1 MTDKYESESTSA
13 DLPNANGPVRG
24 AIVGIDL
31 GTTNSVVAA
40 VVDGRVEV
48 LVEDGQS
55 LLPSVVGLDPS
66 GKLIT
71 GTIARNQQIAF
82 PDRTIVSVKR
92 QMGAMTKLSLGDQ
105 EFTPPEISAM
115 ILRRLRERASVK
127 LGEAVSRAVITVP
140 AFFDENQRQAT
151 REAGELAGFK
161 VERIINE
168 PTAAALVY
176 HAGTSERMHL
186 VVYDFGGGTF
196 DVSIVRMESGVVE
209 VLSSKGDTRLGGDD
223 LDALLMKHVA
233 DSFQQ
238 QYEIDL
244 RKSASTRWRLLQ
256 ACERAKCQLSTDQTV
271 CLREEFIT
279 EKDGQP
285 LNLDITV
292 TRDQYETLIRPLVDR
307 TIECV
312 DEALRDAKLNINQI
326 DDLVLVGGSTRTPLV
341 IERLR
346 EEFLREPSRAV
357 DPDLAVALGAATQAA
372 MFNGLAVGPVL
383 VDVTAHTL
391 GIEVLDHFD
400 FQGKRLVFSPIIH
413 RGTPLPARYEEAY
426 RAVHDNQ
433 DAAEIHV
440 LQGEHEDIQRNQSI
454 GKFKLELDG
463 ASGDRAKVVVRF
475 ELTLD
480 GTLQVTA
487 SQPATGKSNVLKIDN
502 AMSRFRAEGRA
513 SAVTRL
519 EELFDSSDEIDNRPA
534 KRSAETGHRSWETL
548 HWPSDAEATVQP
560 PKMATGKSVLAESML
575 ANARKTLGKLEGDD
589 ADEIRDLINKLEA
602 ALPGGDQ
609 SLIGEICAEL
619 DDVLFY
625 VQ

>member
-1 MTDKYESESTSA
+1 MTSTDSGQQA
-13 DLPNANGPVRG
+13 SPTGP
-24 AIVGIDL
+24 IVGIDL

-40 VVDGRVEV
+40 VVDGHVEV
-48 LVEDGQS
+48 LLEDGES
-55 LLPSVVGLDPS
+55 LLPSVVGIDQA

-71 GTIARNQQIAF
+71 GVVARNQQVAF

-115 ILRRLRERASVK
+115 ILRRLRQRASVK
-127 LGEAVSRAVITVP
+127 LGEPVSRAVITVP

-151 REAGELAGFK
+151 REAGELAGFT

-176 HAGTSERMHL
+176 HAGQSQRMHL

-196 DVSIVRMESGVVE
+196 DVSIVRMEAGVVE

-233 DSFQQ
+233 DEFEQQ
-238 QYEIDL
+238 HGIDL

-271 CLREEFIT
+271 HLREEFIA

-285 LNLDITV
+285 LNLDLAV
-292 TRDQYETLIRPLVDR
+292 TRQEYEGLIRPLVER

-312 DEALRDAKLNINQI
+312 DEALRDARMNINQI

-341 IERLR
+341 VDRLR

-383 VDVTAHTL
+383 VDVTTHTL
-391 GIEVLDHFD
+391 GIEVLDHVDLF
-400 FQGKRLVFSPIIH
+400 GLVSSFRPSFI
-413 RGTPLPARYEEAY
+413 
-426 RAVHDNQ
+426 
-433 DAAEIHV
+433 AA
-440 LQGEHEDIQRNQSI
+440 
-454 GKFKLELDG
+454 
-463 ASGDRAKVVVRF
+463 
-475 ELTLD
+475 
-480 GTLQVTA
+480 
-487 SQPATGKSNVLKIDN
+487 P
-502 AMSRFRAEGRA
+502 RFRHA
-513 SAVTRL
+513 TRRP
-519 EELFDSSDEIDNRPA
+519 IAPCTTNRS
-534 KRSAETGHRSWETL
+534 RR
-548 HWPSDAEATVQP
+548 
-560 PKMATGKSVLAESML
+560 
-575 ANARKTLGKLEGDD
+575 
-589 ADEIRDLINKLEA
+589 
-602 ALPGGDQ
+602 
-609 SLIGEICAEL
+609 
-619 DDVLFY
+619 
-625 VQ
+625 